1 MLTNGVETSRA
12 EDSVLR
18 VCASRGYRHINV
30 FTTPTCIIIADDKF
44 DGLSFMRTIKRRG
57 IDLNKIDLLNT
68 VSRDFVQNPE
78 MTTEEAIN
86 KLKENSY
93 STSAIWNYFILC
105 WNCNFFCMLCI
116 FNRWYEYC
124 RLFTYSNNIS
134 CRYYYIQRNNEVK
147 LYDIHIHISI
157 FIRNSYIWSCFLS
170 NRNFT

>member
-30 FTTPTCIIIADDKF
+30 FTTTTCIIIADDKF

-86 KLKENSY
+86 KLKKIATLPPPYGIISFY
-93 STSAIWNYFILC
+93 AGTAISSACFAYLIGGTSIADFLGLL
-105 WNCNFFCMLCI
+105 FV
-116 FNRWYEYC
+116 
-124 RLFTYSNNIS
+124 RLEFYMTLK
-134 CRYYYIQRNNEVK
+134 C
-147 LYDIHIHISI
+147 L
-157 FIRNSYIWSCFLS
+157 
-170 NRNFT
+170 